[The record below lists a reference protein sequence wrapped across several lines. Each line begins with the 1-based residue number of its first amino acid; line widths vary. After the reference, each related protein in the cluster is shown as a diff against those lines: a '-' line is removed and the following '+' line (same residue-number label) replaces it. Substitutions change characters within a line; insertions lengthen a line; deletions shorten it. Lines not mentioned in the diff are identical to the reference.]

1 MDKLISFP
9 NLGLEFKVGKSFTI
23 FGLEIAYY
31 GVIIAIAVLVAATIA
46 FAEAKRTKQDDE
58 TYTDLL
64 LCVLLSAIPGAR
76 LYYVMF
82 EWEYYSKHISEIF
95 NPRNGGLAI
104 YGGIILAVLVCY
116 IYTRIK
122 KKNFLLLFDTVVPG
136 LVIGQAIGR
145 WGNFFNR
152 EAFGG
157 YTDSLFAME
166 LPISVA
172 NGLTPELINKSMGGY
187 VTVHPTFLYES
198 LACVLVFIIMQLYK
212 KHKKVDGDMVA
223 IYMIGYGIARAII
236 EGLRTDQLTVK
247 DVAVSQ
253 VLSIILG
260 VVGIT
265 FFVVTRIKMYKANK
279 KTSDASES

>member
-31 GVIIAIAVLVAATIA
+31 GIIIATAVLVAAAIA

-172 NGLTPELINKSMGGY
+172 NGLIPELINKSMGGY

-247 DVAVSQ
+247 NVAVSQ
-253 VLSIILG
+253 VLSIILV

-265 FFVVTRIKMYKANK
+265 FFVVTRVKMYKANK